1 MYPPHFFAST
11 PKIYSFAGKKIL
23 TLRDTTES
31 DEELLLRFKK
41 TGNSEYFGQLYNR
54 YIPLIYGLSLKYLQD
69 AGRAQDAV
77 MDIFEE
83 LLPKIAN
90 YEIREFRTWIY
101 SVAKNHA
108 FHAINDPKQ
117 IKTVEIIPEI
127 VESDDSGSL
136 FEEEEADEEHR
147 KALHDCMEQ
156 LPDAQR
162 EAIRMFFLEDMS
174 YADIV
179 EATGFQLKSVKR
191 HIQNGKR
198 NLRICLD
205 KKLKR

>member
-1 MYPPHFFAST
+1 M
-11 PKIYSFAGKKIL
+11 
-23 TLRDTTES
+23 RDTTES
-31 DEELLLRFKK
+31 DEELLLRFKQ

-54 YIPLIYGLSLKYLQD
+54 YIPLIYGLSLKYLQNTEL
-69 AGRAQDAV
+69 AQDAV
-77 MDIFEE
+77 MDIFEN

-108 FHAINDPKQ
+108 FHAITDSKLN
-117 IKTVEIIPEI
+117 KTVEIIPEI
-127 VESDDSGSL
+127 VESDDIISL
-136 FEEEEADEEHR
+136 FEEEETNEEQR
-147 KALHDCMEQ
+147 KALSSCMEQ
-156 LPDAQR
+156 LPDVQR

-179 EATGFQLKSVKR
+179 EATGFQLKSVKS

-198 NLRICLD
+198 NLRLCLD

>member
-1 MYPPHFFAST
+1 
-11 PKIYSFAGKKIL
+11 
-23 TLRDTTES
+23 LRDTTES

-54 YIPLIYGLSLKYLQD
+54 YIPLIYGLSLKYLQNTEL
-69 AGRAQDAV
+69 AEDAV
-77 MDIFEE
+77 MDIFED

-108 FHAINDPKQ
+108 FHALNNSKLA
-117 IKTVEIIPEI
+117 KTVEIIPEI
-127 VESDDSGSL
+127 MESDDIVSL
-136 FEEEEADEEHR
+136 FEEEETDEAHR
-147 KALHDCMEQ
+147 KALYGCMEQ
-156 LPDAQR
+156 LPDVQR
-162 EAIRMFFLEDMS
+162 DAIRMFFLEDMS

-179 EATGFQLKSVKR
+179 ETTGFQLKSVKS